1 MVYNGVGFGLRE
13 VLSLRPCGPSLPL
26 WRKRHLPRPGG
37 VCLAE
42 GGKRAAASPRSFLG
56 SLWEGAA
63 ARRRLRERAS
73 PLPEVFLYYAAGW
86 LSVSVESVP
95 VLSLSAVDSDAM
107 MSVTWLEPSRFSF
120 FCASSASAIRPPICW
135 MFGSVAV

>member
-13 VLSLRPCGPSLPL
+13 VLSPTRCGGSP
-26 WRKRHLPRPGG
+26 
-37 VCLAE
+37 LAE
-42 GGKRAAASPRSFLG
+42 GAKGLASLCEADSPDTGEVAVRPEGERWPRRAGGREPCGCPKHFL
-56 SLWEGAA
+56 
-63 ARRRLRERAS
+63 
-73 PLPEVFLYYAAGW
+73 FTFYAAGW
-86 LSVSVESVP
+86 LSVSVESVS

-120 FCASSASAIRPPICW
+120 FCASSAAAIRPPICW

>member
-1 MVYNGVGFGLRE
+1 MVSG
-13 VLSLRPCGPSLPL
+13 CGRFSPSGPAG
-26 WRKRHLPRPGG
+26 HHSPSGASATSPVPGD

>member
-1 MVYNGVGFGLRE
+1 MRQKGSGGPAGPEGENFAIARNISDCRK
-13 VLSLRPCGPSLPL
+13 VLSPTRCGGSP
-26 WRKRHLPRPGG
+26 
-37 VCLAE
+37 LAE
-42 GGKRAAASPRSFLG
+42 GAKGLASLC
-56 SLWEGAA
+56 EGAA

-86 LSVSVESVP
+86 LSVSVESVS
-95 VLSLSAVDSDAM
+95 VLSLSAVDSDAI

-120 FCASSASAIRPPICW
+120 FCASSAAAIRPPICW

>member
-1 MVYNGVGFGLRE
+1 MRGENGI
-13 VLSLRPCGPSLPL
+13 
-26 WRKRHLPRPGG
+26 RPGG
-37 VCLAE
+37 SLPHRLRAE
-42 GGKRAAASPRSFLG
+42 PFGPGPLCRFATSPHTVGSHPRRGGQGVLG
-56 SLWEGAA
+56 SLCEGAA
-63 ARRRLRERAS
+63 TRRRLRERTS

-86 LSVSVESVP
+86 LSVSVESVS

-120 FCASSASAIRPPICW
+120 FCASSAAAIRPPICW

>member
-13 VLSLRPCGPSLPL
+13 VLSPTRCGGSS
-26 WRKRHLPRPGG
+26 
-37 VCLAE
+37 LAE
-42 GGKRAAASPRSFLG
+42 GAKGLG
-56 SLWEGAA
+56 SLCEGAA

-107 MSVTWLEPSRFSF
+107 MSVTWLEPSRF
-120 FCASSASAIRPPICW
+120 
-135 MFGSVAV
+135 

>member
-1 MVYNGVGFGLRE
+1 MWQPGIFYDTKRE
-13 VLSLRPCGPSLPL
+13 KGGKGKVLSPTRCGGSP
-26 WRKRHLPRPGG
+26 
-37 VCLAE
+37 LAE
-42 GGKRAAASPRSFLG
+42 GAKGLASLC
-56 SLWEGAA
+56 EGAA

-120 FCASSASAIRPPICW
+120 FCASSAAAIRPPICW